1 MKETGD
7 KRTNRRAR
15 GTALPRLLEDHAE
28 DLFELSLFSLEDP
41 DVNETGLALSR
52 AGNVENCSSE
62 APFSFLLQVVGP
74 APWSKSSSLEQDPN
88 SPVSVSSFLAS
99 HMLFLFFFPPCLF
112 LLSLCFKL

>member
-1 MKETGD
+1 VKETGA

-15 GTALPRLLEDHAE
+15 GTALRRLLEDHAE

-62 APFSFLLQVVGP
+62 APFSFLPQVVCP
-74 APWSKSSSLEQDPN
+74 APWSKSSSLEQVPN
-88 SPVSVSSFLAS
+88 SPASVSIFFAS
-99 HMLFLFFFPPCLF
+99 HMLFLFFFSLSFFAFSLF
-112 LLSLCFKL
+112 